1 MEHGPRGGMTGLT
14 GAMYTTVDRLY
25 PLWMTGMGLGMMRM
39 SMVTWLH
46 KITNSVLYITKYLAY
61 ISKER

>member
-25 PLWMTGMGLGMMRM
+25 PL
-39 SMVTWLH
+39 
-46 KITNSVLYITKYLAY
+46 
-61 ISKER
+61 